1 MQQVKT
7 EETTTTLIGDSPPVQ
22 GPRLSLARKVGYG
35 LGSSASNFIWQM
47 VSFYLVFFYT
57 EVFGIPAAAV
67 GTILLASRIFDAL
80 NDPVMG
86 HIADQTHTRWGRYRP
101 YLLFNSVPIAVIL
114 VLTFST
120 PELSANGKIA
130 YAAVTYLLL
139 GVAYTAMTVPHTALM
154 PSITQDTNER
164 SSLASM
170 LTIAIFS
177 TILVVAAVT
186 MPLVNSFSSPQVGF
200 TVTACIYGAVAIVL
214 YLVCFAS
221 TKELPSTQRSRH
233 SLKEAL
239 QLVLANRP
247 LLILLVAVFF
257 TQAANDMRTT
267 SALFFLK
274 YNLGMES
281 FYPVFMAIMIV
292 SMIAGALLSP
302 FLGRRLGSKRNLYVI
317 GMLVVIATGTMVLF
331 TPYEQVTAIV
341 VLLAVSSLGVG
352 ITYVMTRSMLADMVE
367 YGEWKTGV
375 RGEGVTVSTY
385 GVSNKLGYAT
395 GGSLAAFLLA
405 SAGYVPDVAQTPE
418 ALAMIRYML
427 VLFPVIAAATSIGI
441 MLHYRVDARS
451 FNHVLQ
457 QIQERRA
464 VSSQQ

>member
-1 MQQVKT
+1 MASSAMDV
-7 EETTTTLIGDSPPVQ
+7 PPSGPV
-22 GPRLSLARKVGYG
+22 PRLSVARKVGYG

-80 NDPVMG
+80 NDPLMG
-86 HIADQTHTRWGRYRP
+86 HIADQTRTRWGRFRP

-120 PELSANGKIA
+120 PDLSMPGRIA
-130 YAAVTYLLL
+130 YAAITYLLL

-154 PSITQDTNER
+154 ASMTQDTNER

-177 TILVVAAVT
+177 TILVVAAIT
-186 MPLVNSFSSPQVGF
+186 MPLVNSFSSPQTGF
-200 TVTACIYGAVAIVL
+200 TIAAGIYGAVAVVL

-221 TKELPSTQRSRH
+221 TRELPATQRSRH
-233 SLKEAL
+233 SFSEAL
-239 QLVLANRP
+239 KLLLSNKP
-247 LLILLVAVFF
+247 LLILLLAVFF

-267 SALFFLK
+267 SAIFFLK

-281 FYPVFMAIMIV
+281 FYPVFMAIMIL
-292 SMIAGALLSP
+292 SMIAGALISP
-302 FLGRRLGSKRNLYVI
+302 ALGRRLGSKRNLYTV
-317 GMLVVIATGTMVLF
+317 GMLVVIISGTAVLF

-341 VLLAVSSLGVG
+341 VLLAVSSAGVG

-367 YGEWKTGV
+367 YGEWQTGV
-375 RGEGVTVSTY
+375 RGEGITVSTY
-385 GVSNKLGYAT
+385 GVSNKLGYAA

-405 SAGYVPDVAQTPE
+405 ASGYVPNVVQTTQ

-427 VLFPVIAAATSIGI
+427 VLFPVIAGVIAIII
-441 MLHYRVDARS
+441 MRHYRVDTSA
-451 FNHVLQ
+451 FNDILQ
-457 QIQERRA
+457 QIRERRA
-464 VSSQQ
+464 ARHE

>member
-1 MQQVKT
+1 MA
-7 EETTTTLIGDSPPVQ
+7 SPAIDIMPPTSV
-22 GPRLSLARKVGYG
+22 PRLSLHRKVGYG

-57 EVFGIPAAAV
+57 EIFGIPAAAV
-67 GTILLASRIFDAL
+67 GTILLASRVFDAL
-80 NDPVMG
+80 NDPLMG
-86 HIADQTHTRWGRYRP
+86 HFADQTQTRWGRFRP

-120 PELSANGKIA
+120 PDLSVSGRIV

-154 PSITQDTNER
+154 ASITQDTNER
-164 SSLASM
+164 SSLASV

-177 TILVVAAVT
+177 TILVVAALT
-186 MPLVNSFSSPQVGF
+186 MPLVNSFSSPQTGF

-221 TKELPSTQRSRH
+221 TRELPVTQRSRH
-233 SLKEAL
+233 SFREAL
-239 QLVLANRP
+239 KLLLANKP
-247 LLILLVAVFF
+247 LLILLLAVFF

-267 SALFFLK
+267 SAIFFLK

-281 FYPVFMAIMIV
+281 FYPIFMAIMIL
-292 SMIAGALLSP
+292 SMIAGALVSP
-302 FLGRRLGSKRNLYVI
+302 ALGRRIGSKRNLYAI
-317 GMLVVIATGTMVLF
+317 GMLIVIVSGTVVLF
-331 TPYEQVTAIV
+331 TPYEHVTAII
-341 VLLAVSSLGVG
+341 VLLAVSSAGVG
-352 ITYVMTRSMLADMVE
+352 VTYVMTRSMLADMVE

-375 RGEGVTVSTY
+375 RGEGITVSTY
-385 GVSNKLGYAT
+385 GVSNKLGYAA

-405 SAGYVPDVAQTPE
+405 ASGYVPNVMQTPQ

-427 VLFPVIAAATSIGI
+427 VLFPILAGIVAIGI
-441 MLHYRVDARS
+441 MTFYRVDSTS
-451 FNHVLQ
+451 FNRILE
-457 QIQERRA
+457 QIHERRA
-464 VSSQQ
+464 SQRE

>member
-1 MQQVKT
+1 MQA
-7 EETTTTLIGDSPPVQ
+7 PP
-22 GPRLSLARKVGYG
+22 LSLPRKVGYG

-57 EVFGIPAAAV
+57 EIFGIPAAAV

-80 NDPVMG
+80 NDPLMG
-86 HIADQTHTRWGRYRP
+86 HIADQTRTRWGRFRP

-120 PELSANGKIA
+120 PDLSMSGKII

-154 PSITQDTNER
+154 ASMTQDTNQR
-164 SSLASM
+164 SSLAST

-186 MPLVNSFSSPQVGF
+186 MPLVNSFSSPQMGF
-200 TVTACIYGAVAIVL
+200 TITAGIYGAVAIVL

-221 TKELPSTQRSRH
+221 TRELPATQRSRH
-233 SLKEAL
+233 SFREAL
-239 QLVLANRP
+239 KLLLANKP

-267 SALFFLK
+267 SAIFFLK
-274 YNLGMES
+274 YNLGMEL
-281 FYPVFMAIMIV
+281 FYPVFMAIMIL

-302 FLGRRLGSKRNLYVI
+302 VLGRKLGNKRNLYSI
-317 GMLVVIATGTMVLF
+317 GMLIVIIAGTMVLF
-331 TPYEQVTAIV
+331 TPYENVTAII
-341 VLLAVSSLGVG
+341 VLLAISSAGVG

-375 RGEGVTVSTY
+375 RGEGITVSTY
-385 GVSNKLGYAT
+385 GVSNKLGYAA

-405 SAGYVPDVAQTPE
+405 FSGYVPNSAQTPE

-427 VLFPVIAAATSIGI
+427 VLFPVIAGAIAVVI
-441 MLHYRVDARS
+441 MLHYRVDTRS
-451 FNHVLQ
+451 FNHILQ
-457 QIQERRA
+457 QIRERRA
-464 VSSQQ
+464 ANPE